1 MSLHPNF
8 DINLF
13 LDKLKS
19 LDEKGQLY
27 EIELTDVLLS
37 FTDFENFKSL
47 ILESK
52 KNNLFL
58 GGSKE
63 DKDNLFSYANMMK
76 TIQDKE
82 GWAKSMDSKE
92 LKASQFQHKT
102 VEYLYMIQSDV
113 SDIPMKKFSD
123 TMYDVDDRINRFL
136 NPTVKVQ
143 NCTF

>member
-1 MSLHPNF
+1 LIFNKIISLHPNF

-13 LDKLKS
+13 LDKLKT

-63 DKDNLFSYANMMK
+63 DKDNLFSYSNMIK
-76 TIQDKE
+76 TIADKE
-82 GWAKSMDSKE
+82 GWAKWMESKE
-92 LKASQFQHKT
+92 MKASQFQHKT
-102 VEYLYMIQSDV
+102 VEYLYMI
-113 SDIPMKKFSD
+113 
-123 TMYDVDDRINRFL
+123 
-136 NPTVKVQ
+136 
-143 NCTF
+143 